1 MRLVLEEPFK
11 RLWSGRDPFEAVEAL
26 QGKVYRELEGRRT
39 LRTEVDGAATSS
51 RSTVASA
58 GARSPRTC
66 SPPSSRC
73 SARARSGRPSGACTR
88 PA

>member
-26 QGKVYRELEGRRT
+26 QGKVYRELEGAAPCAPRST
-39 LRTEVDGAATSS
+39 GAATSS